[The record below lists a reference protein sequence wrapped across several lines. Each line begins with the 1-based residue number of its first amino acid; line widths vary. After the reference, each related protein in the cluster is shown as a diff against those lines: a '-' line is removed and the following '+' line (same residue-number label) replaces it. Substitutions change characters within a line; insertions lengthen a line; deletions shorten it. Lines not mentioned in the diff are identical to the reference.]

1 MCRYYEFHGRRDPA
15 ALGAEHVTAFLN
27 DLATHRR
34 VAASTQNQAL
44 SALLF
49 LYREVLG
56 RDLPWLDELVRAKR
70 PARLPVVLARDEVRA
85 VLSQMEGVPKLMATL
100 LYGSGLRL
108 LECCRLRVKDVDF
121 AQSQILVRNG
131 KGDRDRATMLP
142 AVVRVDLAAH
152 LERVRGQHRHDPTS
166 PSEPA
171 GSSSR
176 ARWPASFRRL
186 AGSGPGN
193 GCFPPR
199 AFTSTCRADSAAGT
213 ICTRPSSSRPCEEPS
228 SPRGFRRGPPAIPS
242 ATPSPPISSRTAAT
256 SGPSRS
262 CSATRTLRRR

>member
-1 MCRYYEFHGRRDPA
+1 MEAEPVPLYAGSGPARRIGDRARAAMRLRHFSPRTEEAYVNWMCRYYDFHGRRDPA
-15 ALGAEHVTAFLN
+15 DLGAEHVTAFLN
-27 DLATHRR
+27 DLATRRR

-85 VLSQMEGVPKLMATL
+85 VLSHMEGVPRLMATL

-121 AQSQILVRNG
+121 NRNQTLVRSG

-142 AVVRVDLAAH
+142 AAVRVDLAAH
-152 LERVRGQHRHDPTS
+152 L
-166 PSEPA
+166 
-171 GSSSR
+171 
-176 ARWPASFRRL
+176 
-186 AGSGPGN
+186 
-193 GCFPPR
+193 
-199 AFTSTCRADSAAGT
+199 
-213 ICTRPSSSRPCEEPS
+213 
-228 SPRGFRRGPPAIPS
+228 
-242 ATPSPPISSRTAAT
+242 
-256 SGPSRS
+256 
-262 CSATRTLRRR
+262 